1 MPDLT
6 TFCLLAF
13 APPPGNDP
21 NAQKA
26 SAFMQFGMIAVMMV
40 IFWVLLIRPQQK
52 KAREQAALL
61 KTLKRGD
68 KVTTAA
74 GIVGV
79 VSHVDEATVTLRS
92 GDTKL
97 EVTKNSVTEIT
108 ERAPGGA
115 A

>member
-1 MPDLT
+1 MSDLT
-6 TFCLLAF
+6 LSSLLAL
-13 APPPGNDP
+13 APPAGADP
-21 NAQKA
+21 NSQKA
-26 SAFMQFGMIAVMMV
+26 SAFTQFGMIAVMMV

-52 KAREQAALL
+52 KAKEQAAML

-68 KVTTAA
+68 KVTTSS

-79 VSHVDEATVTLRS
+79 VAHVDEATVTVRS

-97 EVTKNSVTEIT
+97 EVTKSSVTEIT
-108 ERAPGGA
+108 ERGA